1 MTTSQALEL
10 AQSKELDLVEVS
22 PETTPP
28 VCKLLDYGKLRYEET
43 RAERKA
49 RANQKTI
56 SIKEIRVSLKI
67 SAHDLELK
75 TQQAQRFLGKGHKVL
90 VALRLKGREQAFAE
104 RGYNLV
110 QNMIEKIGGKVEQ
123 TPNKVGNQITAT
135 IAPDMKHEA

>member
-1 MTTSQALEL
+1 MATADALAL

-22 PETTPP
+22 PDSAPP

-56 SIKEIRVSLKI
+56 TIKEIRVSLKI
-67 SAHDLELK
+67 SSHDLELK
-75 TQQAQRFLGKGHKVL
+75 VNQAQKFLEKGNKVL
-90 VALRLKGREQAFAE
+90 LTLRMKGREQAFAE
-104 RGYNLV
+104 RGYELI
-110 QNMIEKIGGKVEQ
+110 QSMIARIGGKVEQ

-135 IAPDMKHEA
+135 IAQV